1 MTQFQ
6 HITAEDDDDGGDQ
19 KDGIGALVTE
29 ALFIN
34 ANRTLNPSHKASG
47 NSPEMFNTTRV
58 KDLWLLRFLV

>member
-6 HITAEDDDDGGDQ
+6 HITAEDDGGEG
-19 KDGIGALVTE
+19 KDGIGALITE

-34 ANRTLNPSHKASG
+34 ANRTLNPSHKGSG

-58 KDLWLLRFLV
+58 KDLGLLRVFQ